1 MNTFTCIQK
10 YDHAVGISLHY
21 IASLHGLLLFF
32 YSCILSW
39 ERLICCVQ
47 NVPGYYDK
55 VYILA
60 PTIWD
65 LWDRFYNLLPVALRV
80 KKTII
85 SPLDRSLKVT
95 FFVKGKQFLCMLLL
109 PIFVSP
115 DTCAYAHFRR
125 CRLTFK
131 RTQTF

>member
-1 MNTFTCIQK
+1 MNIFTCIQK
-10 YDHAVGISLHY
+10 YDHAVGIS
-21 IASLHGLLLFF
+21 LLLFF

-47 NVPGYYDK
+47 NVPGNYDK
-55 VYILA
+55 VGILA
-60 PTIWD
+60 PIIWD
-65 LWDRFYNLLPVALRV
+65 LWDRFYNLLPVALQV

-85 SPLDRSLKVT
+85 SPLNRSLKAS
-95 FFVKGKQFLCMLLL
+95 FLVKREQFLCMLLL

-115 DTCAYAHFRR
+115 VTRAYTHFRR
-125 CRLTFK
+125 CGLAFK